1 MPQAGGEG
9 AGKNRTSLAG
19 WVMQQWGHPVLEPC
33 LPSTYSLPSPSGWAQ
48 VFLSHCRERG
58 GGHRDARLAQ
68 LVWLVLASWQGRA
81 LGTGEDVAGSTW
93 EDGKTRVPGDPTLP
107 YPPRRLAGP
116 CVSQPQ
122 GPGT

>member
-58 GGHRDARLAQ
+58 GGAP
-68 LVWLVLASWQGRA
+68 GCPT
-81 LGTGEDVAGSTW
+81 GTAG
-93 EDGKTRVPGDPTLP
+93 
-107 YPPRRLAGP
+107 LAGP
-116 CVSQPQ
+116 GILAGQS
-122 GPGT
+122 PGDR